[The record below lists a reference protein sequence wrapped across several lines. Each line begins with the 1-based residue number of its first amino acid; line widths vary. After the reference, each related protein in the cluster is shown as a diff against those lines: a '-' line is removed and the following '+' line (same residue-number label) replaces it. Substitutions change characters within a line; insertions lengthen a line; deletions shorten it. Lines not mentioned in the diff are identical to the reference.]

1 MFMEDLRLRNQVKG
15 RGQECPCHTKSHAQ
29 ILLSG
34 FEQALLCF
42 FLALDAMPRPGHS
55 FETLGV
61 DLFATGDAFSEAAF
75 ADPSESAIDHIEQ
88 LAVIVALA
96 EEELLVIGTGGA
108 IGDVLSG
115 LIVGGTTVL
124 LIADNHVAQFVAPG
138 FQFFSERL

>member
-1 MFMEDLRLRNQVKG
+1 MFMEDLRLSNQVKG
-15 RGQECPCHTKSHAQ
+15 RGQECQ
-29 ILLSG
+29 ILLRG

-42 FLALDAMPRPGHS
+42 FLALDAMAGPRDC

-61 DLFATGDAFSEAAF
+61 DFFTAGDALSEAAF
-75 ADPSESAIDHIEQ
+75 TDASKSAIDHIEQ

-108 IGDVLSG
+108 IGDILSG
-115 LIVGGTTVL
+115 LIVGCTTVL